1 MSVAPSPI
9 PEPEPEPLPSI
20 TATEHAMLVVWGLF
34 ARQIGLVEKL
44 QALCLPQRK
53 RDHAPQT
60 KLLQFLVAILGG
72 CEYLQDI
79 SQGPHPLVKDQAV
92 AEAWGQPGWADYSG
106 VSRTLKACS
115 AENVQELV
123 AVLDAVSQP
132 FVDREVTLA
141 LRDTGLLIYDGDLT
155 CRSVSDTSTTYAG
168 AAFGWMSDEVG
179 LGFQAAVVTLRSP
192 TYGRLI
198 LSGEHHPGDVVSA
211 TQAQALVRAAEARTG
226 VRPQRRPE
234 LLAERISQHQQRL
247 AELAAKLQRSETAV
261 TTALARWTHVAQQ
274 CGVWQARVTE
284 LAAAYQAKHRPER
297 PHSHLAQARRKLTVY
312 TQRLHRRQGMLQK
325 AQRRAARGQARLQAA
340 QAELE
345 QWQARHTQL
354 LADNASNPAP
364 VRALIRLDAGFGSGP
379 NVALLIELGY
389 EVYCKAHN
397 AQVSAALRQRLTA
410 ETVWTRVGANAEMA
424 AWSRQRVAN
433 CPYPLEVALER
444 FHVGNDLRHSTL
456 LHFGPTPVTDDLPAW
471 FRFYNGRQLIEAG
484 NKEGKGVFQIRH
496 LKVRSLGGLA
506 IQEQFTFFAANLVR
520 WAAEW
525 LRTSV
530 PNLPAP
536 FDARHVNVKQ
546 MVRVAANTSAWVIT
560 EPHGT
565 LLRFAQTSPFAGLE
579 LNLVSGWPFQPPL
592 NLFKSCEFSP

>member
-9 PEPEPEPLPSI
+9 PEPEPLPSL

-44 QALCLPQRK
+44 RTLCLPQRK

-60 KLLQFLVAILGG
+60 KLIQFLVAILGG
-72 CEYLQDI
+72 CEYLQDM
-79 SQGPHPLVKDQAV
+79 SRGPHPLVKDSAV

-106 VSRTLKACS
+106 VSRTLKASS
-115 AENVQELV
+115 AENVQELI
-123 AVLDAVSQP
+123 AVLNAVSQP

-141 LRDTGLLIYDGDLT
+141 LRDTGLLVYDGDLT
-155 CRSVSDTSTTYAG
+155 CRPVSNTSTSYAG

-211 TQAQALVRAAEARTG
+211 TQAEALVRAAEARTG

-234 LLAERISQHQQRL
+234 LLVERISRHRQTL
-247 AELAAKLQRSETAV
+247 AVIAAKLQRSATAV
-261 TTALARWTHVAQQ
+261 TAATARVAYVAQQ
-274 CGVWQARVTE
+274 CDLWQARVTE
-284 LAAAYQAKHRPER
+284 QAAAYQAKSRPER
-297 PHSHLAQARRKLTVY
+297 PHSRLAQARRKLNMY
-312 TQRLHRRQGMLQK
+312 TRRLRRRQGTLQK
-325 AQRRAARGQARLQAA
+325 TQRRAARWQAKLQAA

-354 LADNASNPAP
+354 VADNASNPAP
-364 VRALIRLDAGFGSGP
+364 VRVIIRLDAGFGSGP

-389 EVYCKAHN
+389 EVYCKANN
-397 AQVSAALRQRLTA
+397 AQVSAALRQRITA
-410 ETVWTRVGANAEMA
+410 ETVWTRVGANAEMI
-424 AWSRQRVAN
+424 AWSQQRVAN

-456 LHFGPTPVTDDLPAW
+456 LHFGPTPVTADLPAW
-471 FRFYNGRQLIEAG
+471 FQFYNGRQLIEAG

-530 PNLPAP
+530 PKVPAP
-536 FDARHVNVKQ
+536 FNAPRVNVKQ
-546 MVRVAANTSAWVIT
+546 MVRVAANTSAWVISG
-560 EPHGT
+560 PHGM
-565 LLRFAQTSPFAGLE
+565 LLRFAQSSPFAGLE
-579 LNLVSGWPFQPPL
+579 LNLVSGWDFQLPL
-592 NLFKSCEFSP
+592 NLFKSCEISP